1 MKHMQHSTVKT
12 ENLKKMGGVN
22 RNRKQT
28 SNLERVVLIWFLSGV
43 SMLLLLSREEEATPH
58 KSLSL
63 SLECSVCLFGTFEDE
78 KEKKKQKK
86 KKNSRM

>member
-43 SMLLLLSREEEATPH
+43 SMLLLLLSREEEATPH
-58 KSLSL
+58 NTLSLSL
-63 SLECSVCLFGTFEDE
+63 SI
-78 KEKKKQKK
+78 
-86 KKNSRM
+86 SRM